1 MEQEVTRITSFS
13 INHDVLLP
21 GLYVSRVDGDVTTYD
36 MRTRRP
42 NTGDLM
48 DNSTMHS
55 LEHMFATYIRNGDLK
70 DSVVYFGPMGC
81 QTGFYLLVRNAD
93 NAEVLRQVRLT
104 LMKILAHEG
113 PVFGASSREC
123 GNYRNLSLAAAKT
136 EAKRYLSEAGRASGD
151 FPIQGVKQHD
161 RYYCGDERGDGISAF
176 LYDGYDDRDHQRHH
190 LCERHAGGQAGRDGG
205 LRHRQSVRGN
215 VRPDDDPALPAG
227 VHRQHGRGGTL
238 SDKLTI
244 GSIAVSS
251 AVVQHDMD
259 TSAIGDPVGLI
270 SGINKVQ
277 LPADPDLCGQ
287 LSACA
292 TVLGIR
298 TETGVIASRRP
309 VHLFFRAEG
318 RDRQNLRRDRL

>member
-1 MEQEVTRITSFS
+1 MQYNGDVYGFDVSFFREEMIMEQKVTRITSFS

-136 EAKRYLSEAGRASGD
+136 EAKRYLSELDA
-151 FPIQGVKQHD
+151 
-161 RYYCGDERGDGISAF
+161 
-176 LYDGYDDRDHQRHH
+176 
-190 LCERHAGGQAGRDGG
+190 
-205 LRHRQSVRGN
+205 
-215 VRPDDDPALPAG
+215 
-227 VHRQHGRGGTL
+227 
-238 SDKLTI
+238 
-244 GSIAVSS
+244 
-251 AVVQHDMD
+251 
-259 TSAIGDPVGLI
+259 
-270 SGINKVQ
+270 
-277 LPADPDLCGQ
+277 
-287 LSACA
+287 
-292 TVLGIR
+292 
-298 TETGVIASRRP
+298 RP
-309 VHLFFRAEG
+309 VTFQYKE
-318 RDRQNLRRDRL
+318 